1 MKSLYSK
8 RFPTV
13 MKYITSIFLFVAVFL
28 LLSSPLHAKQKK
40 DPDLKDI
47 IITTS
52 DSHLLL
58 FATVQNCF
66 TKEMVQGVRNGL
78 PVTFNFHIEL
88 DKVRS
93 AWFDSTLI
101 ETIITHTLTYDSIKE
116 QYAVI
121 FSEKKG
127 QLVATRSLEQAKQL
141 MAEVNG
147 FPLIERKLLVPD
159 APYALKIKA
168 TLAET
173 TLPLGMHYILPF
185 TSLWDFETDWR
196 TVEFHY

>member
-1 MKSLYSK
+1 MKQI
-8 RFPTV
+8 F
-13 MKYITSIFLFVAVFL
+13 SIFLFVAVFL
-28 LLSSPLHAKQKK
+28 LLSSPLQAKQKK
-40 DPDLKDI
+40 EPDLKDI

-66 TKEMVQGVRNGL
+66 TTEMVEGARNGL

-101 ETIITHTLTYDSIKE
+101 ETTITHTLTYDSIKE
-116 QYAVI
+116 QYSVI
-121 FSEKKG
+121 CSEKKG
-127 QLVATRSLEQAKQL
+127 QLVTTRSLEQAKQL

-168 TLAET
+168 TLTET